1 MSAPIRV
8 LELLVSSELGGG
20 PAHVRDVIA
29 RLPRTEFAV
38 SVGTPGGGPYV
49 ETFRQLGAHVVEVA
63 SDRLS
68 PGALSAVVRLVRRH
82 GIRLV
87 HSHGKGA
94 GLYGRLGARAVGI
107 PAIHTFH
114 GLHYSGYPPG
124 LRWGYL
130 ALERGLARLTH
141 TLVHVSESQARE
153 ARALGLSPVNRSRVI
168 VNGIDLAR
176 VRALAGE
183 RPLTREALGL
193 PPRALVIG
201 TIARFDPVKAL
212 GVLLEG
218 LSALAARFPSVALLL
233 VGQGGGERELR
244 ARAAA
249 LGVHGRVVFAGAI
262 PDAARCLPAMDVYAS
277 ASLGE
282 GLPLTL
288 LEAMACEVPVVAT
301 RVPGHVDVVEEGVTG
316 LLVPARD
323 PRALAAAVGALLGD
337 DARRGVMGAEG
348 RARVARHFSADRMA
362 AEVATL
368 YREVLRAFPA
378 SDCVASRL

>member
-1 MSAPIRV
+1 MSAPLQV
-8 LELLVSSELGGG
+8 LELLVSSDLGGG

-29 RLPRTEFAV
+29 RLPRAEFAV
-38 SVGTPGGGPYV
+38 TVGTPGGGPYM
-49 ETFRQLGAHVVEVA
+49 ETFRQLGADVVEVA

-68 PGALSAVVRLVRRH
+68 PGVLGAVVRLVRRR

-94 GLYGRLGARAVGI
+94 GLYGRLAARAAGI
-107 PAIHTFH
+107 PAIHTVH
-114 GLHYSGYPPG
+114 GFHYSGYPPG
-124 LRWGYL
+124 LRWGDL
-130 ALERGLARLTH
+130 TLERGLARLTH

-153 ARALGLSPVNRSRVI
+153 ARACGLMPAGRSRVI
-168 VNGIDLAR
+168 VNGIDAAR

-183 RPLTREALGL
+183 RPLPREALGL
-193 PPRALVIG
+193 PPGALVIG

-218 LSALAARFPSVALLL
+218 LPALAGRFPSVALLL
-233 VGQGGGERELR
+233 VGQGGEERALR
-244 ARAAA
+244 ARATA
-249 LGVHGRVVFAGAI
+249 LGVHRRVVFAGAI
-262 PDAARCLPAMDVYAS
+262 PDAARCLPAMDVYVS

-288 LEAMACEVPVVAT
+288 LEAMACGLPVVAT

-323 PRALAAAVGALLGD
+323 PGALAQATGALLRD
-337 DARRGVMGAEG
+337 DRRRGVMGAAG
-348 RARVARHFSADRMA
+348 RERVARHFSADRMA
-362 AEVATL
+362 AEVAAL
-368 YREVLRAFPA
+368 YREALGRFPA
-378 SDCVASRL
+378 PGPAGSRV